1 MIALFAPDRLIG
13 HVQHVLAPE
22 AEIVIAGSWHQ
33 LDEIIRTEAVEV
45 VVVDPAADG
54 VLKPEEISRLLQ
66 QFPSLP
72 VVAYV
77 GVAAPQ
83 MRAIVD
89 LSNSGLQHVVLHR
102 FEDSTTRFSALIN
115 RVRGDPLSRR
125 MLAELAPYLS
135 QLPLELA
142 AAVEDMFRRPNR
154 FETALD
160 LGVAAGIP
168 SVRLYR
174 SFDVA
179 GLGSPK
185 KLLIA
190 AKLLRAAAYLRN
202 PGYAVANVATKVGYK
217 YSRKFTQHCIM
228 VFGMNPARVRKRIS
242 EEDSIVLIR
251 QWLTANMQDGDDE
264 ESPIPSRE
272 KIDSF

>member
-1 MIALFAPDRLIG
+1 MIALLVPDRLIG
-13 HVQHVLAPE
+13 HIQHILAPE
-22 AEIVIAGSWHQ
+22 GEILAVRSWHE
-33 LDEIIRTEAVEV
+33 LDDVIRTQAVEV
-45 VVVDPAADG
+45 VVADPAADG
-54 VLKPEEISRLLQ
+54 VLKAEEIARLLQ
-66 QFPSLP
+66 QYPSLP
-72 VVAYV
+72 IVAYV

-83 MRAIVD
+83 MRAILD
-89 LSNSGLQHVVLHR
+89 LSKTGLQHVVLHR
-102 FEDSTTRFSALIN
+102 FEDSTARFSALIN

-125 MLAELAPYLS
+125 MLAELGPHLS

-142 AAVEDMFRRPNR
+142 AAVEDMFKRPSR

-174 SFDVA
+174 SFDLA

-202 PGYAVANVATKVGYK
+202 PGYAVADVAAKVGYK
-217 YSRKFTQHCIM
+217 YSRKFTHHCVM
-228 VFGMNPARVRKRIS
+228 VFGMNPARVRKRLS

-251 QWLTANMQDGDDE
+251 KWVTASLADDTLE
-264 ESPIPSRE
+264 FSFPSRE
-272 KIDSF
+272 RIDSF

>member
-1 MIALFAPDRLIG
+1 MIALFVPERLIG

-22 AEIVIAGSWHQ
+22 AEIIVARSWHE
-33 LDEIIRTEAVEV
+33 LDEIIRSEPVDV
-45 VVVDPAADG
+45 VVADPAADG
-54 VLKPEEISRLLQ
+54 VLKAEELSRLLQ
-66 QFPSLP
+66 QYPTLP
-72 VVAYV
+72 LVAYV

-83 MRAIVD
+83 MRAILD
-89 LSNSGLQHVVLHR
+89 LAKAGLQHVVLHR
-102 FEDSTTRFSALIN
+102 FEDSSTRFSGLIN

-125 MLAELAPYLS
+125 MLAELAPQLS

-142 AAVEDMFRRPNR
+142 AAVEDMFKRPSR

-190 AKLLRAAAYLRN
+190 AKLLRASAYLRN
-202 PGYAVANVATKVGYK
+202 PGYAVADVATKVGYK
-217 YSRKFTQHCIM
+217 YSRKFTHHCVM
-228 VFGMNPARVRKRIS
+228 VFGMNPARVRKRLS
-242 EEDSIVLIR
+242 EEDSIGLIR
-251 QWLTANMQDGDDE
+251 KWLTVSITKDDE
-264 ESPIPSRE
+264 MTFPDRE

>member
-1 MIALFAPDRLIG
+1 MIALFVPERLVG
-13 HVQHVLAPE
+13 HLQHVLAPE
-22 AEIVIAGSWHQ
+22 AEIVIAQTWHE
-33 LDEIIRTEAVEV
+33 LDEIIRSQAVEV
-45 VVVDPAADG
+45 AVADPAADG
-54 VLKPEEISRLLQ
+54 VLKPEELSRLLQ
-66 QFPSLP
+66 QYPTLP
-72 VVAYV
+72 LVAYV

-83 MRAIVD
+83 MRAILD
-89 LSNSGLQHVVLHR
+89 LSKSGLQHVVLHR
-102 FEDSTTRFSALIN
+102 FEDSSSRFSALIN
-115 RVRGDPLSRR
+115 RVRGDPLSKRL
-125 MLAELAPYLS
+125 LADLAPQVS

-142 AAVEDMFRRPNR
+142 AAVEEMFKRPSR

-190 AKLLRAAAYLRN
+190 SKLLRAAAYLRN
-202 PGYAVANVATKVGYK
+202 PGYSVADVAAKVGYK
-217 YSRKFTQHCIM
+217 YSRKFTHHCVT
-228 VFGMNPARVRKRIS
+228 VFGMNPARVRKRLS
-242 EEDSIVLIR
+242 EEDSIVLILK
-251 QWLTANMQDGDDE
+251 WLTANFAADE
-264 ESPIPSRE
+264 ESDFPVRE

>member
-1 MIALFAPDRLIG
+1 M
-13 HVQHVLAPE
+13 
-22 AEIVIAGSWHQ
+22 
-33 LDEIIRTEAVEV
+33 
-45 VVVDPAADG
+45 
-54 VLKPEEISRLLQ
+54 Q
-66 QFPSLP
+66 QYPSLP
-72 VVAYV
+72 LVAYV

-83 MRAIVD
+83 MRAILD

-102 FEDSTTRFSALIN
+102 FEDSTTGFSALIN

-135 QLPLELA
+135 QLPRELA
-142 AAVEDMFRRPNR
+142 AAVEDMFKRPSR

-202 PGYAVANVATKVGYK
+202 PGYAVADVATKVGYK
-217 YSRKFTQHCIM
+217 YSRKFTQHCVM
-228 VFGMNPARVRKRIS
+228 VFGMNPARVRKRLN
-242 EEDSIVLIR
+242 EEASIILIR
-251 QWLTANMQDGDDE
+251 QWLTANLSDEGEDDRA
-264 ESPIPSRE
+264 IPSRE
-272 KIDSF
+272 GHQRS

>member
-1 MIALFAPDRLIG
+1 MIALFVADRLVG

-22 AEIVIAGSWHQ
+22 SDVITVRSWHE
-33 LDEIIRTEAVEV
+33 LDDIIRTEAVDV
-45 VVVDPAADG
+45 VVADPAADG
-54 VLKPEEISRLLQ
+54 VLKAEELARLLQ
-66 QFPSLP
+66 QYPSLP
-72 VVAYV
+72 LVAYV

-83 MRAIVD
+83 MRAILD
-89 LSNSGLQHVVLHR
+89 LSKAGLQHVVLHR
-102 FEDSTTRFSALIN
+102 FEDSTTRFAALIS
-115 RVRGDPLSRR
+115 RVRADPLSRR
-125 MLAELAPYLS
+125 MLSELSPSIS

-142 AAVEDMFRRPNR
+142 AAVEDMFKRPSK

-190 AKLLRAAAYLRN
+190 AKLLRASAYLRN
-202 PGYAVANVATKVGYK
+202 PGYAVADVATKVGYK
-217 YSRKFTQHCIM
+217 YSRKFTHHCVT
-228 VFGMNPARVRKRIS
+228 VFGMNPARVRKRLS
-242 EEDSIVLIR
+242 EEDSIALIR
-251 QWLTANMQDGDDE
+251 KWLTVRSAEDDVE
-264 ESPIPSRE
+264 LSFPGRE

>member
-1 MIALFAPDRLIG
+1 MIALFVPDRLIG
-13 HVQHVLAPE
+13 HLQHVLAPE
-22 AEIVIAGSWHQ
+22 ADVLVVHSWHE
-33 LDEIIRTEAVEV
+33 LDEVIRTEAVEV
-45 VVVDPAADG
+45 VVADPAADG
-54 VLKPEEISRLLQ
+54 VLKSEEIARILQ
-66 QFPSLP
+66 QYPSLP

-83 MRAIVD
+83 MRAILD
-89 LSNSGLQHVVLHR
+89 LSKSGLQHVVLHR
-102 FEDSTTRFSALIN
+102 FEDSSARFSALIN

-142 AAVEDMFRRPNR
+142 AAVEDMFKRPSR

-174 SFDVA
+174 SFDLA

-190 AKLLRAAAYLRN
+190 AKLLRASAYLRN

-217 YSRKFTQHCIM
+217 YSRKFTHHCVM
-228 VFGMNPARVRKRIS
+228 VFGMNPARVRKRLS
-242 EEDSIVLIR
+242 EEDSIALIR
-251 QWLTANMQDGDDE
+251 KWLTANLTGDDDE
-264 ESPIPSRE
+264 AQYDARE

>member
-1 MIALFAPDRLIG
+1 MIALFVPDRLIG

-22 AEIVIAGSWHQ
+22 AEIKVAHSWHE
-33 LDEIIRTEAVEV
+33 LDEIIRREAVEV
-45 VVVDPAADG
+45 VVADPAADG
-54 VLKPEEISRLLQ
+54 VLKAEELSRLLQ
-66 QFPSLP
+66 QYPSLP

-83 MRAIVD
+83 MRAILD
-89 LSNSGLQHVVLHR
+89 LSKSGLQHVVLHR
-102 FEDSTTRFSALIN
+102 FEDSSTRFSALIN
-115 RVRGDPLSRR
+115 RVRADPLSRR
-125 MLAELAPYLS
+125 MLEELSAQLS

-142 AAVEDMFRRPNR
+142 AAVEDMFKRPSR

-202 PGYAVANVATKVGYK
+202 PGYAVADVAAKVGYK
-217 YSRKFTQHCIM
+217 YSRKFTHHCSM
-228 VFGMNPARVRKRIS
+228 VFGMNPARVRKRVS

-251 QWLTANMQDGDDE
+251 KWLTVRAEKDDE
-264 ESPIPSRE
+264 LVLPGRE

>member
-1 MIALFAPDRLIG
+1 MIALFVPDRLLG

-22 AEIVIAGSWHQ
+22 AEIVVVRSWHE
-33 LDEIIRTEAVEV
+33 LDEVIRTKAVEV
-45 VVVDPAADG
+45 VVADPAADG
-54 VLKPEEISRLLQ
+54 ALKAEEISRLLQ
-66 QFPSLP
+66 QYPSLP

-83 MRAIVD
+83 MRAILD
-89 LSNSGLQHVVLHR
+89 LSKSGLQHVVLHR
-102 FEDSTTRFSALIN
+102 FEDSSTRFSSLIN

-125 MLAELAPYLS
+125 MLAQLAPHIA

-142 AAVEDMFRRPNR
+142 AAVEDMFKRPSR

-174 SFDVA
+174 CFDLA

-190 AKLLRAAAYLRN
+190 AKLLRASAYLRN
-202 PGYAVANVATKVGYK
+202 PGYAVSNVATKVGYK
-217 YSRKFTQHCIM
+217 YSRKFTHHCVM
-228 VFGMNPARVRKRIS
+228 VFGMNPARVRKLLS
-242 EEDSIVLIR
+242 EDDSMGLI
-251 QWLTANMQDGDDE
+251 QKWLTTSIKSDGIE
-264 ESPIPSRE
+264 LTFPERE

>member
-1 MIALFAPDRLIG
+1 MIALLVADRLVG
-13 HVQHVLAPE
+13 HIQHVLSPE
-22 AEIVIAGSWHQ
+22 GEIVVARSWHE
-33 LDEIIRTEAVEV
+33 LDDIIRAQPIEV
-45 VVVDPAADG
+45 VVADPAADG
-54 VLKPEEISRLLQ
+54 VLKAEEIARLLQ
-66 QFPSLP
+66 QYPSLP

-83 MRAIVD
+83 MRAILD
-89 LSNSGLQHVVLHR
+89 LSKSGLQHVVLHR
-102 FEDSTTRFSALIN
+102 FEDSTARFSALIN

-125 MLAELAPYLS
+125 MLAELGPYLS

-142 AAVEDMFRRPNR
+142 AAVEDMFRRPSR

-174 SFDVA
+174 SFDIA

-190 AKLLRAAAYLRN
+190 AKLLRASAYLRN
-202 PGYAVANVATKVGYK
+202 PGYAVANVAAKVGYK
-217 YSRKFTQHCIM
+217 YSRKFTHHCVM
-228 VFGMNPARVRKRIS
+228 VFGMNPARVRKRLS

-251 QWLTANMQDGDDE
+251 KWVTANLAADDVE
-264 ESPIPSRE
+264 LSFQGRE
-272 KIDSF
+272 RIDSF

>member
-1 MIALFAPDRLIG
+1 MIALFVSDRLVG
-13 HVQHVLAPE
+13 HVQHVLTPE
-22 AEIVIAGSWHQ
+22 AEIMIARSWHE
-33 LDEIIRTEAVEV
+33 LDEIIRTAAVEV
-45 VVVDPAADG
+45 VVADPAADG
-54 VLKPEEISRLLQ
+54 VLKSEEISRLLQ
-66 QFPSLP
+66 QYPSLP

-83 MRAIVD
+83 MRAILD
-89 LSNSGLQHVVLHR
+89 LSSSGLQHVVLHR
-102 FEDSTTRFSALIN
+102 FEDSSTRFSALIN

-142 AAVEDMFRRPNR
+142 AAVEDMFRRPSR

-174 SFDVA
+174 SFDIA

-202 PGYAVANVATKVGYK
+202 PGYAVADVSTKVGYK
-217 YSRKFTQHCIM
+217 YSRKFTQHCVM
-228 VFGMNPARVRKRIS
+228 VFGMNPARVRKRLD
-242 EEDSIVLIR
+242 EEASIALIR
-251 QWLTANMQDGDDE
+251 QWLTANLSGEGEDDSE
-264 ESPIPSRE
+264 IPGRE

>member
-1 MIALFAPDRLIG
+1 MIALFVPDRLVG

-22 AEIVIAGSWHQ
+22 AEIIVAHSWHE
-33 LDEIIRTEAVEV
+33 LDEIIRREAVEV
-45 VVVDPAADG
+45 VVADPAADG
-54 VLKPEEISRLLQ
+54 VLKAEELSRLLQ
-66 QFPSLP
+66 QYPSLP
-72 VVAYV
+72 LVAYV

-83 MRAIVD
+83 MRAILD
-89 LSNSGLQHVVLHR
+89 LSKSGLQHVVLHR
-102 FEDSTTRFSALIN
+102 FEDSIVRFSALIN

-125 MLAELAPYLS
+125 LLTELSPYLG

-142 AAVEDMFRRPNR
+142 AAVEDMFKRPNR

-190 AKLLRAAAYLRN
+190 AKLLRASSYLRN

-217 YSRKFTQHCIM
+217 YSRKFTHHCVM
-228 VFGMNPARVRKRIS
+228 VFGMNPARVRKRLS
-242 EEDSIVLIR
+242 EEDAIGLIR
-251 QWLTANMQDGDDE
+251 KWLTSSISDGSETD
-264 ESPIPSRE
+264 SRGRE

>member
-1 MIALFAPDRLIG
+1 MIAR
-13 HVQHVLAPE
+13 
-22 AEIVIAGSWHQ
+22 SWHE
-33 LDEIIRTEAVEV
+33 LDDIIRTEAVEV
-45 VVVDPAADG
+45 VVADPAADG
-54 VLKPEEISRLLQ
+54 VLKPEELSRLLQ
-66 QFPSLP
+66 QYPSLP

-77 GVAAPQ
+77 SVAAPQ
-83 MRAIVD
+83 MRAILD
-89 LSNSGLQHVVLHR
+89 LSMSGLQHVVLHR

-125 MLAELAPYLS
+125 MLAELSPYLA

-142 AAVEDMFRRPNR
+142 AAVEDMFKRPSR

-190 AKLLRAAAYLRN
+190 AKLLRASAYLRN
-202 PGYAVANVATKVGYK
+202 PGYAVADVATKVGYK
-217 YSRKFTQHCIM
+217 YSRKFTHHCVM
-228 VFGMNPARVRKRIS
+228 VFGMNPARVRKRLG
-242 EEDSIVLIR
+242 EEDSIGLIR
-251 QWLTANMQDGDDE
+251 KWLTVRTGEDDADLSFPE
-264 ESPIPSRE
+264 RE

>member
-1 MIALFAPDRLIG
+1 MIALFVPDRLVG
-13 HVQHVLAPE
+13 HLQHVLAPE
-22 AEIVIAGSWHQ
+22 ADIIVARSWHE

-45 VVVDPAADG
+45 VVADPAADG
-54 VLKPEEISRLLQ
+54 VLKAEEIARLLQ
-66 QFPSLP
+66 QYPSLP

-83 MRAIVD
+83 MRAILD
-89 LSNSGLQHVVLHR
+89 LSKSGLQHVVLHR
-102 FEDSTTRFSALIN
+102 FEDSSARFSALIN

-125 MLAELAPYLS
+125 MLAELAPYIS

-142 AAVEDMFRRPNR
+142 AAVEDMFKRPSR

-174 SFDVA
+174 SFDMA

-190 AKLLRAAAYLRN
+190 AKLLRASAYLRN

-217 YSRKFTQHCIM
+217 YSRKFTHHCVM
-228 VFGMNPARVRKRIS
+228 VFGMNPARVRKRLS
-242 EEDSIVLIR
+242 EEDSILLIR
-251 QWLTANMQDGDDE
+251 KWLTANLSDPDDE
-264 ESPIPSRE
+264 SSFSMRE

>member
-1 MIALFAPDRLIG
+1 MIALFIPDRLIA

-22 AEIVIAGSWHQ
+22 AEIMVAGSWHE

-45 VVVDPAADG
+45 VVADPAADG
-54 VLKPEEISRLLQ
+54 VLKPEELSRLLQ
-66 QFPSLP
+66 QYPSLP
-72 VVAYV
+72 LVAYV

-83 MRAIVD
+83 MRAILD
-89 LSNSGLQHVVLHR
+89 LSKSGLQHVVLHR
-102 FEDSTTRFSALIN
+102 FEDSSVRFSALIN
-115 RVRGDPLSRR
+115 RVRADPLSRR
-125 MLAELAPYLS
+125 LLAELAPHLS

-142 AAVEDMFRRPNR
+142 AAVEDMFKRPSR

-174 SFDVA
+174 SFDIA

-190 AKLLRAAAYLRN
+190 AKLLRASAYLRN

-217 YSRKFTQHCIM
+217 YSRKFTHHCMM
-228 VFGMNPARVRKRIS
+228 VFGMNPARVRKRLG
-242 EEDSIVLIR
+242 EEEAIAMIR
-251 QWLTANMQDGDDE
+251 KWLTASIEDDSDAE
-264 ESPIPSRE
+264 FKSRE